1 MSKKKSQGLGKGL
14 GALIRPMDEET
25 GAPLETMEG
34 SGLKMVVLKEIR
46 PNPHQP
52 RTEFDQEALEELA
65 ESIREHGLIQPLIV
79 NQVST
84 NDYHLIAG
92 ERRWRASQIAGLN
105 AVPAVVKNDVT
116 ALEMLEL
123 AIIENVQR
131 EDLNALEEGLAYK
144 QLIDEFGFTQ
154 AQVAKRMG
162 KGRPTIANMI
172 RLLDLPERVQEAVIN
187 DEVSTGH
194 ARALLR
200 LDSDAERVAVMHDII
215 KFGLNVRQV
224 EEIVRKRAEKLAP
237 KKKPRQRLSPELEDV
252 ERQFGEKFATRVNI
266 EKTREGGKIV
276 IHYYDDEKLNYIYDQ
291 ILAAQ
296 EELENN
302 E

>member
-1 MSKKKSQGLGKGL
+1 MAKKKSQGLGKGL
-14 GALIRPMDEET
+14 GALIRPMDAET
-25 GAPLETMEG
+25 GIPLDTMEG
-34 SGLKMVVLKEIR
+34 SGLKMVALKEIR

-65 ESIREHGLIQPLIV
+65 DSIREHGLIQPLIV
-79 NQVST
+79 NQVSR

-92 ERRWRASQIAGLN
+92 ERRWRASQLAGLN
-105 AVPAVVKNDVT
+105 TIPAVVKNDVT

-187 DEVSTGH
+187 DEISTGH

-200 LDSDAERVAVMHDII
+200 LNNDKERVAVMHDII
-215 KFGLNVRQV
+215 KFGLNVRQI
-224 EEIVRKRAEKLAP
+224 EEIVRKRAEKSAP

-266 EKTREGGKIV
+266 EKTRDGGKII

-296 EELENN
+296 AENN

>member
-1 MSKKKSQGLGKGL
+1 MAKKKSQGLGKGL
-14 GALIRPMDEET
+14 GALIRPLDQQT
-25 GAPLETMEG
+25 GQPIEVMEG
-34 SGLKMVVLKEIR
+34 SGLRMVALKEIR

-52 RTEFDQEALEELA
+52 RTEFDEEALEELA
-65 ESIREHGLIQPLIV
+65 DSIREHGLIQPLIV
-79 NQVST
+79 NQVSK

-92 ERRWRASQIAGLN
+92 ERRWRASQKAGLTS
-105 AVPAVVKNDVT
+105 VPAVVKNDVT

-187 DEVSTGH
+187 DEISTGH

-200 LDSDAERVAVMHDII
+200 LDSTDERTAVMHDII

-224 EEIVRKRAEKLAP
+224 EEIVRKRAEKTKP
-237 KKKPRQRLSPELEDV
+237 KKKPRALLSPELEDV
-252 ERQFGEKFATRVNI
+252 ERQFGERFATRVNI
-266 EKTREGGKIV
+266 EKTRQGGKVI
-276 IHYYDDEKLNYIYDQ
+276 IHYYSDEQLNYIFDIVTQ
-291 ILAAQ
+291 PKD
-296 EELENN
+296 
-302 E
+302 